1 MNRPKTLPTFDDPPV
16 DRRAVLADRLNVF
29 LVVAGACL
37 TYAIAAIHFLGPAP
51 CSTQAL
57 TPACFAALTEDVHLV
72 R

>member
-16 DRRAVLADRLNVF
+16 DRRAVLIDRLNVF